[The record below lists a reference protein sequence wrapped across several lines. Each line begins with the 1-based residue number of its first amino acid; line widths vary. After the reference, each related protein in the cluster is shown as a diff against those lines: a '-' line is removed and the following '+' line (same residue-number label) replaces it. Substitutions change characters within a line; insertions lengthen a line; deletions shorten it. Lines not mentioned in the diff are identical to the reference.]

1 MASKSNCAAGGG
13 LAAKVMGLR
22 RSCDNGLLV
31 LVECDQVQACI
42 LSQEKHK
49 STNSRRHEDTGRM
62 EVIIVGL
69 GLDGLLR
76 SVCFDVM
83 IVFFLVDVI
92 LV

>member
-1 MASKSNCAAGGG
+1 
-13 LAAKVMGLR
+13 
-22 RSCDNGLLV
+22 
-31 LVECDQVQACI
+31 
-42 LSQEKHK
+42 
-49 STNSRRHEDTGRM
+49 M